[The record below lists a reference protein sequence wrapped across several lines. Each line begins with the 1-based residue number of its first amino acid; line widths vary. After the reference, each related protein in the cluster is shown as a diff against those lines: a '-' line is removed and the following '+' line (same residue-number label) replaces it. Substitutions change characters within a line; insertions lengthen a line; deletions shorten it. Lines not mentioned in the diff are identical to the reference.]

1 MHILVFPLF
10 SAKNC
15 IAILKL
21 LSEYCYCCDCYSVT
35 KLCPTLW
42 DPMDYSMPGFPVLHY
57 LLEFAQFMSFESVML
72 SNHLILC
79 CPRLLL
85 SLVFPIIRVF
95 FNKSALH
102 IRWPKYW
109 SFIFSISPFKSIQG
123 WFPLTGLISL
133 LFKGLSIVFS
143 STTVWKHLYFSLN
156 VSKMPTAK
164 KYIHLD
170 PGSNFYSLYIVS
182 KNRILSFFLFIMRT
196 SYVRSTESFLQQ
208 HILPWQKKFRH
219 LD

>member
-1 MHILVFPLF
+1 MSIE
-10 SAKNC
+10 SATPPNR
-15 IAILKL
+15 
-21 LSEYCYCCDCYSVT
+21 
-35 KLCPTLW
+35 
-42 DPMDYSMPGFPVLHY
+42 
-57 LLEFAQFMSFESVML
+57 
-72 SNHLILC
+72 LILS
-79 CPRLLL
+79 CPLLL
-85 SLVFPIIRVF
+85 LPSVSPSIKIFSSEL
-95 FNKSALH
+95 ALH

-109 SFIFSISPFKSIQG
+109 SFTFSISPFKSIQG

-143 STTVWKHLYFSLN
+143 STTVWKPLYFSLN
-156 VSKMPTAK
+156 VSKYTAK

-170 PGSNFYSLYIVS
+170 PGSNFYFLYIVS

-208 HILPWQKKFRH
+208 HILPRKEKSRH

>member
-1 MHILVFPLF
+1 MRILVFPLF

-35 KLCPTLW
+35 KSCPTLW
-42 DPMDYSMPGFPVLHY
+42 DPMDYSMPGFPY

-79 CPRLLL
+79 CPLLLL

-109 SFIFSISPFKSIQG
+109 SFIFSISPFTEYS
-123 WFPLTGLISL
+123 GLISL
-133 LFKGLSIVFS
+133 GLIG
-143 STTVWKHLYFSLN
+143 LFSLQSSQEFSRIFSRTTIWKN
-156 VSKMPTAK
+156 KLFSAQPS
-164 KYIHLD
+164 LW
-170 PGSNFYSLYIVS
+170 SNWWL
-182 KNRILSFFLFIMRT
+182 R
-196 SYVRSTESFLQQ
+196 
-208 HILPWQKKFRH
+208 W
-219 LD
+219 